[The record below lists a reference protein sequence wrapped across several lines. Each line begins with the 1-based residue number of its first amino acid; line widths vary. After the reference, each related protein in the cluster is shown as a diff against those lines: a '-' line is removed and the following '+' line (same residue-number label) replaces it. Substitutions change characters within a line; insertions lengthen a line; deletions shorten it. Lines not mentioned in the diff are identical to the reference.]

1 MTMEE
6 NIEDTSGFYLYQDGG
21 IAHAP
26 NFVENKDYQLYR
38 HLKDIYSYPVNG
50 WYWFDSIND
59 AYLFYN
65 IPLPK
70 PQNENYLIFGDNNAG
85 NI

>member
-6 NIEDTSGFYLYQDGG
+6 NTEDTSGFYLYQDGG
-21 IAHAP
+21 LTHAP

-38 HLKDIYSYPVNG
+38 DLKDTYSYPING

-59 AYLFYN
+59 ACLFYN

-70 PQNENYLIFGDNNAG
+70 PQKEDYLNFGDINGG